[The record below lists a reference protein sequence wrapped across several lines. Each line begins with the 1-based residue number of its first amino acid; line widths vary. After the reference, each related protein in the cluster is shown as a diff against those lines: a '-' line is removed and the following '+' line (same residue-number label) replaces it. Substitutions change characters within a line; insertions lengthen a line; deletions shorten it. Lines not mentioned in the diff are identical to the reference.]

1 MTETIATTLTE
12 DHRRCDR
19 LLAGVERSAGQRDW
33 ERASADAVA
42 LEAAMERHFGFEEET
57 LFPPLESAAAMA
69 MGPTG
74 VMRMEHR
81 QIRALL
87 AELRQ
92 AAEGRDA
99 AECQGLLESL
109 HMIIQQHNAKEE
121 AILYP
126 MADEALA
133 AQAPSLLTQLAN

>member
-1 MTETIATTLTE
+1 
-12 DHRRCDR
+12 
-19 LLAGVERSAGQRDW
+19 
-33 ERASADAVA
+33 
-42 LEAAMERHFGFEEET
+42 MERHFSFEEDT
-57 LFPPLESAAAMA
+57 LFPPLESATAMA

-87 AELRQ
+87 GDLLR
-92 AAEGRDA
+92 ATEDRDA
-99 AECQGLLESL
+99 SECLGLLEGL

-126 MADEALA
+126 MADQALA
-133 AQAPSLLTQLAN
+133 AEAPELVTRLGH